1 MNISWKRAS
10 FLFSHNKPD
19 NRGLCS
25 DEKLGYFS
33 VTSFPGAYKVQEK
46 VGKKAALQREKA
58 KLDVDRML
66 EI

>member
-1 MNISWKRAS
+1 MAYA
-10 FLFSHNKPD
+10 LY
-19 NRGLCS
+19 
-25 DEKLGYFS
+25 EKLGYFS